1 MIDTKELKL
10 GTKIS
15 FDAEYIRVFK
25 NHYAVQERTWT
36 SVKISSQKGIVIGLR
51 TIVDGNV
58 YYDMEEGNSF
68 IGKKYKSCAI
78 VATHIRRK
86 FSKVPI
92 KNITIIK

>member
-1 MIDTKELKL
+1 MIDVKELRL

-25 NHYAVQERTWT
+25 NYFAVQERTWI
-36 SVKISSQKGIVIGLR
+36 SVKTPSQEGIVVGLR
-51 TIVDGNV
+51 TIADGTV
-58 YYDMEEGNSF
+58 HYDMEEGNTFSPRS
-68 IGKKYKSCAI
+68 YKSCAI

-92 KNITIIK
+92 ENITIIK